1 MSTSISLQD
10 KYQELTTAATIS
22 GVANLQVREQ
32 EGVLYIDGEA
42 PTGAVK
48 DMLWGVYD
56 KLDPN
61 YLSGDLVMNVNVAA
75 SAPVTQAKVTT
86 EKSNLN
92 IRKGPGTDQPIV
104 GKAAHHEIVTVV
116 SQTSEQ
122 WWLIRTADGEE
133 GYSYAQYLTPETPV
147 APVAQ

>member
-1 MSTSISLQD
+1 MVLQN
-10 KYQELTTAATIS
+10 KYNELVTAATDS

-32 EGVLYIDGEA
+32 EGILYIDGEA

-48 DMLWGVYD
+48 DMLWSVYD
-56 KLDPN
+56 RIDPN
-61 YLSGDLVMNVNVAA
+61 FLSGDLVMNINVIAT
-75 SAPVTQAKVTT
+75 APVTKAKVTT
-86 EKSNLN
+86 EHSNLN

-122 WWLIRTADGEE
+122 WWLIRTVDNEE
-133 GYSYAQYLTPETPV
+133 GYAYAQYLTPELEN
-147 APVAQ
+147 